1 MVAAARSRWA
11 QMPRRY
17 AQASDVEAVAP
28 ANAINRTFAV
38 AGFALLLLFIIALN
52 PIKIGGFPVRGVI
65 APGMLV
71 IAVLLYTNLAKVVW
85 KKNQLLLGL
94 ALAMGILGT
103 FVSVVNG
110 ASGSEIAKSLTEV
123 YVQAVITILVAG
135 ILARIC
141 GPRWASWAIVG
152 VIGLSAFV
160 AALQMLDVHAAWSF
174 RSSLGPLQDEE
185 TEGLNFVARR
195 PPGLSFS
202 PIQLSTQLC
211 LAFAAFAAV
220 RDRLRRN
227 EGIVGPD
234 IWVIVALGV
243 FFAACFASET
253 RSPILGGLIFLVIYA
268 VQRRASW
275 FALLLIAGGILLYF
289 AWPLIME
296 IIQGHAPRVIRTD
309 DNSAAVRQT
318 MAYYG
323 IRLFL
328 DNPLGYG
335 FAFDPTTMW
344 TKYWPD
350 LYMMPAPDGVQ
361 IHPLHNYVTSMPNIY
376 GIGLLLM
383 VPIVFKLLRRGAT
396 SLIFF
401 IPYAV
406 QIMFHN
412 SGPFYSDSVIWFVVG
427 AIGAA
432 SAAGVVPVE
441 KLNRVPRLRPRGP
454 GIAPVDDLVPARFAK
469 RKFAGSRMLVRRSG
483 SR

>member
-1 MVAAARSRWA
+1 MTAAARLNWGR
-11 QMPRRY
+11 MPRRY
-17 AQASDVEAVAP
+17 AQAASAVSIAP

-38 AGFALLLLFIIALN
+38 AAFALLLLFIIALN
-52 PIKIGGFPVRGVI
+52 PIKVGGFPVRGVI

-71 IAVLLYTNLAKVVW
+71 IAVLLYTDLAKIVW
-85 KKNQLLLGL
+85 RKNMLLLGL
-94 ALAMGILGT
+94 ALAMATLGT
-103 FVSVVNG
+103 FVSLVNG
-110 ASGSEIAKSLTEV
+110 APGSEIVKSLIEV

-135 ILARIC
+135 ILARVC

-152 VIGLSAFV
+152 VIGLSAGF
-160 AALQMLDVHAAWSF
+160 AALQMMDVHAAWSF

-185 TEGLNFVARR
+185 TDGLNFVSRR

-220 RDRLRRN
+220 RDKLRRN

-234 IWVIVALGV
+234 FWVIVALGV

-253 RSPILGGLIFLVIYA
+253 RSPILGGLIFLVVYA

-275 FALLLIAGGILLYF
+275 FALLLIAGGVLLYL
-289 AWPLIME
+289 AWPLIVE
-296 IIQGHAPRVIRTD
+296 VIQGHAPRVIRTD

-323 IRLFL
+323 VRLFL

-335 FAFDPTTMW
+335 FGFDPTQLW
-344 TKYWPD
+344 TKYWPE
-350 LYMMPAPDGVQ
+350 LYLMPAPDGVQ
-361 IHPLHNYVTSMPNIY
+361 VHPLHNYVTSMPNIY

-383 VPIVFKLLRRGAT
+383 VPIVFTLLRRGAA

-401 IPYAV
+401 IPYIV

-412 SGPFYSDSVIWFVVG
+412 SGPFYSDSVIWFVIA

-432 SAAGVVPVE
+432 GAYAVRPSETAAVG
-441 KLNRVPRLRPRGP
+441 LRFGPRGRS
-454 GIAPVDDLVPARFAK
+454 IAPVGKLAQARLQRRQFEG
-469 RKFAGSRMLVRRSG
+469 RPGSR
-483 SR
+483 